1 MTVLKGYTEDV
12 GKVRKDASNLLVD
25 TANVSKWQFVDEAL
39 VHKRNAEA
47 IGGVK
52 KDACFLS
59 FDPSSVCWWK
69 AMDEALIYVFLFQCF
84 RVS

>member
-1 MTVLKGYTEDV
+1 
-12 GKVRKDASNLLVD
+12 
-25 TANVSKWQFVDEAL
+25 VDEAL